1 VNPTK
6 GHSPVGIASE
16 SNNLLSHTS
25 SLFSWVPPI
34 EHLPHCIA
42 GSGFGCDPVV
52 LDFIREQSG
61 TASDAACMC
70 RTSYSLECHHLLQTV
85 VSLVERKVLNSSLM
99 GTGEGRRSACPPGD
113 SKKRRRS
120 LGEGQGRPADI
131 VTIINSGS
139 FGLTTPGA
147 PRWTASDYHPM
158 PPTITSH

>member
-16 SNNLLSHTS
+16 SNNLLSYTS
-25 SLFSWVPPI
+25 SFFSWVPPI

-42 GSGFGCDPVV
+42 GSGFGRDPVV

-99 GTGEGRRSACPPGD
+99 GTGEGRRPACPPGD
-113 SKKRRRS
+113 LEKKTALSRRRPRTP
-120 LGEGQGRPADI
+120 GRHCYH
-131 VTIINSGS
+131 NK
-139 FGLTTPGA
+139 FGLIWADNAGRA
-147 PRWTASDYHPM
+147 PLDRQ
-158 PPTITSH
+158 